1 MVRKMYNNV
10 YWGDVSMVT
19 VETFRRG
26 LIKGLGTTW
35 ELSKVVV
42 PVYIVVTFLKYTPVL
57 GWIAAICAPAVSYL
71 GLPGEAALALV
82 MGNVLNIY
90 AAIGVMT
97 TLSLT
102 HKQVTIL
109 AVMLLLSHTI
119 FIETAVSRRIGV
131 NPWFAASV
139 RLFLS
144 VAAGLVLNIII

>member
-1 MVRKMYNNV
+1 
-10 YWGDVSMVT
+10 MVT

-26 LIKGLGTTW
+26 LLKGISTTW
-35 ELSKVVV
+35 ELGKVVV
-42 PVYIVVTFLKYTPVL
+42 PVYILVTFLKYTTAL
-57 GWIAAICAPAVSYL
+57 DWIAAKCAPAVSYL
-71 GLPGEAALALV
+71 GLPGEASLALV
-82 MGNVLNIY
+82 LGNVLNIY

-131 NPWFAASV
+131 NPWFVAST
-139 RLFLS
+139 RLGLS
-144 VAAGLVLNIII
+144 VAAGLILNIIL